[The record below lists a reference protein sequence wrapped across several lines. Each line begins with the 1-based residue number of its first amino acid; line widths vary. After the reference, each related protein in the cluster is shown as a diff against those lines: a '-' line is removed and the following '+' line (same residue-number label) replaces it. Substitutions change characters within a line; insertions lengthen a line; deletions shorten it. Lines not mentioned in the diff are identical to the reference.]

1 MPEVFSIVK
10 KSIILLNSAIQC
22 REDDSMAVRGE
33 TSEKIRS
40 QVREPKRYQ
49 VIMHNDDYT
58 PMDFVVDILM
68 GIFHKEEAEANVLM
82 MKVHQEGEAAVG
94 SYSYDV
100 AYSKLRLATE
110 LAEEEGYPFR
120 LSLREV

>member
-1 MPEVFSIVK
+1 
-10 KSIILLNSAIQC
+10 
-22 REDDSMAVRGE
+22 MAVHGE
-33 TSEKIRS
+33 TNEKTRS
-40 QVREPKRYQ
+40 RIREPKRYQ

-68 GIFHKEEAEANVLM
+68 SVFRKNEAEANILM
-82 MKVHQEGEAAVG
+82 MKVHKEGAAVVG

-100 AYSKLRLATE
+100 AVSKQRTTA
-110 LAEEEGYPFR
+110 AMAAEEGYPFR

>member
-1 MPEVFSIVK
+1 
-10 KSIILLNSAIQC
+10 
-22 REDDSMAVRGE
+22 MAVRGE
-33 TSEKIRS
+33 TSEKTKSRI
-40 QVREPKRYQ
+40 REPKRYQ

-58 PMDFVVDILM
+58 PMEFVVNILM
-68 GIFHKEEAEANVLM
+68 GVFHKEKTEANILM

-94 SYSYDV
+94 SYSYDI

-110 LAEEEGYPFR
+110 MAEAEGYPFR

>member
-1 MPEVFSIVK
+1 
-10 KSIILLNSAIQC
+10 
-22 REDDSMAVRGE
+22 MATRGE
-33 TSEKIRS
+33 TSEKTRS
-40 QVREPKRYQ
+40 RIREPKRYQ

-58 PMDFVVDILM
+58 PMDFVVDVLM
-68 GIFHKEEAEANVLM
+68 GVFHKDETEANVLM

-94 SYSYDV
+94 SYSYDI
-100 AYSKLRLATE
+100 AYSKLRTATT